1 MHFDKVYDA
10 SNISEFIIDESLV
23 IQKLD
28 KVNDIIIA
36 DFCYLCKGKTSTAI
50 FIHR

>member
-1 MHFDKVYDA
+1 MHFDKVYDT

-28 KVNDIIIA
+28 KINDIIIA
-36 DFCYLCKGKTSTAI
+36 DFCYFCKGKTSTAI